1 MHRLGSAKPKKIGV
15 EKGGHEHDENSL
27 YLPRRCLDSRRRS
40 EGGAAM
46 DKDYLLLKRFIISS
60 VWLFLL
66 RWVCAWA
73 RRPPVKRLLST
84 FTNVRPS
91 ETARPSTKAPHEGLN
106 TKALLQSQ
114 TRCAVHVAVTRPV
127 SYEARFR
134 ESSSFAPLVS
144 LLEDHKTQGLKMEID
159 LHGYYPYD
167 VNLTAIVQ
175 QAWEMGCRDCPG
187 RC

>member
-84 FTNVRPS
+84 FTNVRP
-91 ETARPSTKAPHEGLN
+91 
-106 TKALLQSQ
+106 
-114 TRCAVHVAVTRPV
+114 
-127 SYEARFR
+127 Y
-134 ESSSFAPLVS
+134 S

-175 QAWEMGCRDCPG
+175 QAWEWVAGSFGLSMAMAVTAAARLALSTRTPG
-187 RC
+187 F